1 MFRTMFPVV
10 VMLALGAAL
19 GPMAATPAT
28 AQRGSASEADDT
40 AHWDRVKQSKSP
52 DAIRG
57 YLDRFPNGLY
67 APLARI
73 RLKNMDSAGSSPKPP
88 AGSATLA
95 PPTPPPPP
103 STTPLSTTP
112 GPRPSSTASALT
124 DRAAIRE
131 VQDLLYKLNYQV
143 GPQSGRLT
151 SQTRDAIRKWQS
163 NVKLPETGDM
173 TVSQLALLRR
183 APLPTTWGALAYFT
197 KGASATVW
205 NRPSREIAEREA
217 LAECRKNAG
226 ATCQVLGVARNIC
239 AALGF
244 YNAVIGGRQHWGVY
258 ASVRPTLGQ
267 ATDHALSECRR
278 QAKRPNACGVRTTVC
293 ADGGHRR

>member
-1 MFRTMFPVV
+1 MLRTMFPAI

-19 GPMAATPAT
+19 GPIAVTPAT
-28 AQRGSASEADDT
+28 AQRGSASEAEDT
-40 AHWDRVKQSKSP
+40 AHWDRVKQAKSP

-73 RLKNMDSAGSSPKPP
+73 RLKNMDSAGSSPRPP
-88 AGSATLA
+88 GGSATLT
-95 PPTPPPPP
+95 PPTPPPSSTP
-103 STTPLSTTP
+103 SSE
-112 GPRPSSTASALT
+112 PRPSSTASVLT

-131 VQDLLYKLNYQV
+131 VQDLLYKLNYQI
-143 GPQSGRLT
+143 GPQDGRLT
-151 SQTRDAIRKWQS
+151 SQTRDAIRKWQA

-173 TVSQLALLRR
+173 TVSHLALLRS
-183 APLPTTWGALAYFT
+183 APLPTTWGALAYYT

-226 ATCQVLGVARNIC
+226 ASCKVFAVARNIC

-244 YNAVIGGRQHWGVY
+244 YNAVVGGRQHWGVY

-278 QAKRPNACGVRTTVC
+278 QARRPNACGVRTTVC

>member
-1 MFRTMFPVV
+1 MFRIMYPAIVV
-10 VMLALGAAL
+10 LALGAAL
-19 GPMAATPAT
+19 GPITATPAT

-52 DAIRG
+52 DAVRG

-73 RLKNMDSAGSSPKPP
+73 RLKNMDRAGGSPKSSG
-88 AGSATLA
+88 GSATLA
-95 PPTPPPPP
+95 PPPPPPP
-103 STTPLSTTP
+103 SSTPSTAP
-112 GPRPSSTASALT
+112 EPRPSSTASVLT
-124 DRAAIRE
+124 DRATIRE
-131 VQDLLYKLNYQV
+131 VQDLLYKLNYQI
-143 GPQSGRLT
+143 GPQNGRLT

-163 NVKLPETGDM
+163 NVKLPETGVM
-173 TVSQLALLRR
+173 TASHLALLRR

-217 LAECRKNAG
+217 LAECRKNAS
-226 ATCQVLGVARNIC
+226 APCKVFAVARNIC

-244 YNAVIGGRQHWGVY
+244 YNAVASGRQHWGVY

-278 QAKRPNACGVRTTVC
+278 QAKRPNACGVRATVC